1 MGDLSIF
8 NLSDY
13 VDKYGCKTYIE
24 TGTGQAVC
32 LTYATNYGFNKFYSI
47 DLDGDLIEEA
57 KSKFISNKK
66 VELIHDYS
74 TEGLKYVCS
83 LLPEGESVLF
93 FLDAHFPGAD
103 FHKMTYEE
111 SMTEFQNQSFPLAEE
126 IKSIKDNRDITND
139 YFIVDDWKLYD
150 RTKNYEY
157 PEWEYE
163 DVQKRLGL
171 ETNGSK
177 IISEF
182 GDTHT
187 HEVSLRHQGFLFLN
201 PKG

>member
-1 MGDLSIF
+1 M
-8 NLSDY
+8 
-13 VDKYGCKTYIE
+13 
-24 TGTGQAVC
+24 
-32 LTYATNYGFNKFYSI
+32 
-47 DLDGDLIEEA
+47 
-57 KSKFISNKK
+57 
-66 VELIHDYS
+66 ELIHDYS

-83 LLPEGESVLF
+83 LLPKDESVLF

-111 SMTEFQNQSFPLAEE
+111 SMTEFKNQSFPLAEE